1 MLKNNKTPHR
11 EAWRGVGERKC
22 EEHWKVIQEDYL
34 ENPLEITPTYSVL
47 FTIK

>member
-1 MLKNNKTPHR
+1 MLKKYLTEKP
-11 EAWRGVGERKC
+11 GGGLGEKKC

-34 ENPLEITPTYSVL
+34 ENPLKITPTYSVL